1 MNQLRPTL
9 TALAAAVLCIV
20 LALGLANLA
29 LAQEAAEHIAEPPAA
44 PAVLPTVSTTL
55 QRHHDALAYGEIRP
69 WLQGVDQWGE
79 GLYRWDFT
87 LKSKSSSA
95 LPSPLKLALATDDA
109 YLPLS
114 LDSRGVFHLPTLPSE
129 AAATAEL
136 AANVERGSLSVTWTL
151 APTLDA
157 STLRAGEVQRLL
169 KVALTLRDKLFRWYQ
184 RPVRAPL
191 PLHIR
196 VCAAE
201 GQYAYEWQEGA
212 VQRRLEL
219 PLAAPAAPAA
229 PSALPSSS
237 PDAAAQPGAPAIPC
251 VRLTG
256 AEAVPADARLVGPAG
271 PLSAAHV
278 ELRHAK
284 DN

>member
-1 MNQLRPTL
+1 MNHLRPTL

-29 LAQEAAEHIAEPPAA
+29 LAQDAAEQVAEPAAA

-114 LDSRGVFHLPTLPSE
+114 LDSRGVFHLPTLTSA

-191 PLHIR
+191 PLYIR

-201 GQYAYEWQEGA
+201 GLYAYEWQEGA

-219 PLAAPAAPAA
+219 PLAAPAAP
-229 PSALPSSS
+229 SALPAS
-237 PDAAAQPGAPAIPC
+237 DTGAAAQPGTPAIPC

-271 PLSAAHV
+271 PLSAARV
-278 ELRHAK
+278 DLRHAK